1 MGVWLAGIFVSSTAG
16 RMIIPRSDIFVPLL
30 LIGITWPL
38 IYFRI
43 ARYKFTLEFF
53 PIDVLV
59 VTSTFFLICT
69 ISCFVSTTP
78 MLSIGL
84 MLLTLVSVYEI
95 VQFGLIMT
103 IVTLENAL
111 RTYACLTSVT
121 LTMFAV
127 YDYVPGMRLGNGHM
141 ILNPNTVGLIC
152 MSVIVSAFAIRNS
165 PGRLIVAIASIT
177 ILVLTGSR
185 ASSVGA
191 ILGVI
196 VILLL
201 RRPEKGKIKRRVLM
215 ALVFLCF
222 AVAMMFWPNKLIRPV
237 ESYFAVHS
245 HDRGWNSG
253 ATGRIYLW
261 RDTWQLFL
269 SNPVIGVGFRAQEGE
284 GSHNG
289 YLSMFA
295 ETGIL
300 GTSCVVYIVIRGLI
314 FMWSRTR
321 IRGFEH
327 GNPFS
332 ILVGLG
338 AGYLLLGFFER
349 YIINVGNPTSMLFL
363 IAVFSYPRQESNPPV
378 ETRSG
383 AGR

>member
-1 MGVWLAGIFVSSTAG
+1 
-16 RMIIPRSDIFVPLL
+16 
-30 LIGITWPL
+30 
-38 IYFRI
+38 
-43 ARYKFTLEFF
+43 
-53 PIDVLV
+53 
-59 VTSTFFLICT
+59 
-69 ISCFVSTTP
+69 
-78 MLSIGL
+78 
-84 MLLTLVSVYEI
+84 MLLTLVSVCEI
-95 VQFGLIMT
+95 VQFGSIMT
-103 IVTLENAL
+103 YVTMENAL
-111 RTYACLTSVT
+111 RTYAFSTSVI

-127 YDYVPGMRLGNGHM
+127 YDYVPGIRLGNGHL
-141 ILNPNTVGLIC
+141 ILNPNTIGLVC
-152 MSVIVSAFAIRNS
+152 MSVIVSAFAIRNI
-165 PGRLIVAIASIT
+165 PGRLIVAIASST
-177 ILVLTGSR
+177 VLVLTGSR

-196 VILLL
+196 VVLLL

-269 SNPVIGVGFRAQEGE
+269 SNPVIGVGFRADEAE
-284 GSHNG
+284 SSHNG
-289 YLSMFA
+289 YLAMLA

-300 GTSCVVYIVIRGLI
+300 GTSCVVYIIIRGLI
-314 FMWSRTR
+314 SMWNRAR
-321 IRGFEH
+321 IRGFEY

-338 AGYLLLGFFER
+338 AGYLLIGFFER

-363 IAVFSYPRQESNPPV
+363 IAVFSYPHQVSNPPV
-378 ETRSG
+378 ETRCG
-383 AGR
+383 AGG